1 MFIKY
6 FQNASKAETYSECFE
21 TDEDTDTKRSK
32 TKEKSKASHSSLERK
47 KNEQRTSQAE
57 SEERQLCE
65 RDERSKTSPL
75 SEDDNMSSPN
85 QQDDFILPVMASTMV
100 SSLNSLLRLNEQ
112 RGLFLSQG

>member
-32 TKEKSKASHSSLERK
+32 TKEKSKAIASHSSLERK
-47 KNEQRTSQAE
+47 KNEKRTSQAE
-57 SEERQLCE
+57 SEERQLS
-65 RDERSKTSPL
+65 DERSETSPL